1 MPVYARAA
9 RPRVLF
15 FAAVFLVLF
24 VYSRYWTLPDV
35 PYKIRR
41 ISFGRKVAVS
51 TSLRDDAANATL
63 GFQKVLALSVRPS
76 WRSRGLQAAASLT
89 GLAIDIP
96 PQPRN
101 ADAFV
106 AAFQG
111 IGTGQTG
118 VRTPD
123 RGSARA
129 WVAHLDLL
137 KHVVAS
143 GLASALVVEDD
154 VDFDVR
160 VRAQMRGLA
169 DHVRATAAA
178 AAAAGPFGNAWDV
191 LWLGH
196 CGATIEPDAQPPP
209 LRYADDTRC
218 LTPAYAGWSAPF
230 LAAYVPEGYRALH
243 GAGQATVCTFAYGVT
258 ARGAQR
264 VLAALGGGAGE
275 AFDVHLATYCREG
288 ALRCLVVNPQL
299 FHQYEPL
306 VGGGSTT
313 SVIRVAN
320 GGGRE
325 ADEGGFEGVVGG
337 TANLVLSA
345 RCRALFGSTCLRLPE
360 GGVS

>member
-1 MPVYARAA
+1 M
-9 RPRVLF
+9 
-15 FAAVFLVLF
+15 
-24 VYSRYWTLPDV
+24 
-35 PYKIRR
+35 
-41 ISFGRKVAVS
+41 
-51 TSLRDDAANATL
+51 
-63 GFQKVLALSVRPS
+63 
-76 WRSRGLQAAASLT
+76 
-89 GLAIDIP
+89 
-96 PQPRN
+96 
-101 ADAFV
+101 

-169 DHVRATAAA
+169 DHVRAFASSSFASSSSPSSSSTSSSNTNNNDNENNDSNNENSTAAA